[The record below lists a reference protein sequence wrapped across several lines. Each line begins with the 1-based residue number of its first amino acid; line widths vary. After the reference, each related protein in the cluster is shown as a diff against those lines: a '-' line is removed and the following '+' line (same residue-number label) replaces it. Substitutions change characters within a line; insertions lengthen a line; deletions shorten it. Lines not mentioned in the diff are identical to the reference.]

1 MRRGY
6 TQHKLKNGKARSDF
20 GFSAR
25 KCLSELATYGK
36 NKRKLIVETKLN
48 LYQNDVKRKVWRRRE
63 TVHDVKHMDRE
74 TPP

>member
-1 MRRGY
+1 MNHAEGLHS
-6 TQHKLKNGKARSDF
+6 TQTQEREGQIR
-20 GFSAR
+20 
-25 KCLSELATYGK
+25 LATYGK

-63 TVHDVKHMDRE
+63 TVNDVKHMDRE

>member
-1 MRRGY
+1 M
-6 TQHKLKNGKARSDF
+6 
-20 GFSAR
+20 
-25 KCLSELATYGK
+25 GK

-74 TPP
+74 HRRSQWVWIAGVY